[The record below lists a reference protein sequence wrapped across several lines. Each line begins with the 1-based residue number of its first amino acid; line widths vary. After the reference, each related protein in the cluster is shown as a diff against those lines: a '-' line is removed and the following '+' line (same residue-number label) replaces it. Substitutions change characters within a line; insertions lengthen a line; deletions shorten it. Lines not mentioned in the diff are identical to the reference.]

1 VAVPRSALLAAWSA
15 AWFAGH
21 VGPDEVIDAVSGG
34 DAPHRVAG
42 LAAGGNLLDALIA
55 CRRAGGPPRLLLP
68 VPGDVRGLPGPAGLR
83 AAALDAGEAVV
94 APGLGLVPTVV
105 DYAPSSAPSTVT
117 WQAYAAEPVRPD
129 HVQLSEVAY
138 ELATAIRECA
148 SALAAAD
155 VAGGADD
162 VGGALADARRAGE
175 RLRLPPGHP
184 PRAVAL
190 LAQAERMHAVLQLA
204 ALSPAG
210 GAVDASGI
218 AARSAALRPLE
229 TAVRRAR
236 VAGYNAGAEQLG

>member
-1 VAVPRSALLAAWSA
+1 VTVPRSALVAAWSA

-21 VGPDEVIDAVSGG
+21 VGPDEVIDAVTECDS
-34 DAPHRVAG
+34 PHRVTG
-42 LAAGGNLLDALIA
+42 LPCGHTLLDALLA
-55 CRRAGGPPRLLLP
+55 CRRAGGPPRVVLP
-68 VPGDVRGLPGPAGLR
+68 VPGDVRGVPGPNR
-83 AAALDAGEAVV
+83 FRTAALDAGEAVL
-94 APGLGLVPTVV
+94 APGFGLVPTVV
-105 DYAPSSAPSTVT
+105 GYAPSSAPSTVT
-117 WQAYAAEPVRPD
+117 WEACTTEPAPPD
-129 HVQLSEVAY
+129 FLQLSEVSH

-148 SALAAAD
+148 SVLAAAD
-155 VAGGADD
+155 VAGCADN
-162 VGGALADARRAGE
+162 VGTALADARRAGE

-190 LAQAERMHAVLQLA
+190 LAQAERMHAVLRLA

-236 VAGYNAGAEQLG
+236 IAGYNAGAELLA